1 MTFVAKN
8 MVNLK
13 YPQYKIAVLQAEVRD
28 VKMSLNYTAKVP
40 LTIYILRIKREITNY
55 VEIIPDLITSI
66 YYPVIINAY

>member
-1 MTFVAKN
+1 MTFVTKN

-13 YPQYKIAVLQAEVRD
+13 SPQYKIVVLQAEVRD